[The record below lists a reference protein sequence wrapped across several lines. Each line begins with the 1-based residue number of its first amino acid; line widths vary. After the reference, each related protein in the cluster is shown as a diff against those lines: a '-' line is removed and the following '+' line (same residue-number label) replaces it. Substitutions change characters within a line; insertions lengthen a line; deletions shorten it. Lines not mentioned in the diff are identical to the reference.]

1 MLGDCKNGGIIRNEI
16 RGGENMENVTFTKR
30 EYGIIYD
37 TLSLFMDMNPAQS
50 NKDLEDYEEMNNIL
64 EKCFK
69 VLEK

>member
-1 MLGDCKNGGIIRNEI
+1 MKN
-16 RGGENMENVTFTKR
+16 VKFTKR

-37 TLSLFMDMNPAQS
+37 TLSLFMDMNPALS
-50 NKDLEDYEEMNNIL
+50 DDDVKDYEEMNDIL

>member
-1 MLGDCKNGGIIRNEI
+1 MG
-16 RGGENMENVTFTKR
+16 NVKFTKR

-37 TLSLFMDMNPAQS
+37 TLSLFMDINPAQ
-50 NKDLEDYEEMNNIL
+50 NGDDLKDYEEMNNIL

>member
-1 MLGDCKNGGIIRNEI
+1 
-16 RGGENMENVTFTKR
+16 MENVNFTKR

-37 TLSLFMDMNPAQS
+37 TLSLYMDMNPMQS
-50 NKDLEDYEEMNNIL
+50 DEEIKDYEEMNNIL

>member
-1 MLGDCKNGGIIRNEI
+1 
-16 RGGENMENVTFTKR
+16 MENVKFTKR

-50 NKDLEDYEEMNNIL
+50 EEDLKDYEEMNNIL

-69 VLEK
+69 VIEK

>member
-1 MLGDCKNGGIIRNEI
+1 MRNDVDINKQIGGY
-16 RGGENMENVTFTKR
+16 NMENVKFTKR

-50 NKDLEDYEEMNNIL
+50 DDDLKDYEEINNIL

>member
-1 MLGDCKNGGIIRNEI
+1 MGSNKIKGGYI
-16 RGGENMENVTFTKR
+16 MENVKFTKR

-50 NKDLEDYEEMNNIL
+50 DDDLKDYEEMNNIL

>member
-1 MLGDCKNGGIIRNEI
+1 
-16 RGGENMENVTFTKR
+16 MENVKFTKR

-37 TLSLFMDMNPAQS
+37 TLSLFMDINPAQ
-50 NKDLEDYEEMNNIL
+50 NGDDLKDYEEMNNIL